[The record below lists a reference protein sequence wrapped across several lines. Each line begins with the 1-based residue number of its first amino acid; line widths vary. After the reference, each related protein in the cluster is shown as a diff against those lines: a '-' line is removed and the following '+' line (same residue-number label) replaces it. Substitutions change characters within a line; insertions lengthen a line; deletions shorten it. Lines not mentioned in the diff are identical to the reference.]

1 MKFISTLVKIF
12 LLLLLPSVAAA
23 DEPLRILVLGDSLT
37 AGHGLAENEAFPAKL
52 QQALQTA
59 GHNVLVINAGVSG
72 DTTAGGLARLDWALA
87 DRPQIVIVELGANDA
102 LRGLPPESVRK
113 NLTAIITRLQQE
125 KIAVLLTGMRAPR
138 NLGADYYHKF
148 DQLYPELARQH
159 QVAFYPFFLQD
170 VATIRHYN
178 QSDGIHPN
186 AAGVKVIVQ
195 SILPTVERLIRQRTS
210 S

>member
-1 MKFISTLVKIF
+1 M
-12 LLLLLPSVAAA
+12 LLLLSSVAGAN
-23 DEPLRILVLGDSLT
+23 EPLRILVLGDSLT
-37 AGHGLAENEAFPAKL
+37 AGHGLAENEAFPAEL
-52 QQALQTA
+52 QQALQAA
-59 GHNVLVINAGVSG
+59 GHNVSVINAGVSG

-87 DRPQIVIVELGANDA
+87 DRPQMVIIELGANDA
-102 LRGLPPESVRK
+102 LRGLPPESARK

-138 NLGADYYHKF
+138 NLGADYYNKF

-159 QVAFYPFFLQD
+159 QVAFYPFFLQN